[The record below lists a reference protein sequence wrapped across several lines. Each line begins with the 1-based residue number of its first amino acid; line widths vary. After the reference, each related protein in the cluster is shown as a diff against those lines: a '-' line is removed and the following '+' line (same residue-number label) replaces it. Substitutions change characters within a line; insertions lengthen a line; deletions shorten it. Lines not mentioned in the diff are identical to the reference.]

1 MRYSKVYLE
10 ALTYELAPV
19 VVSSLELES
28 RLEKTYK
35 ALHLQP
41 GQLEA
46 FTGIRERRWWEPG
59 FKLSDGAARAGRK
72 ALEQSGLKAADIGA
86 LVYGGV
92 CREQFE
98 PATACA
104 VAEQLGVGGGAAVYD
119 VSNACLG
126 VLSGI
131 VDVANRI
138 ELGHIRAGLVV
149 SCETAREI
157 NDATIERMSQDAGL
171 ESFKDSLATLT
182 GGSGAVAALLTDGT
196 FGPKRRRLVG
206 GATRAAP
213 EHHRICRWGL
223 EPVTGLEPLPL
234 HNGYRDR
241 KPVEQVMRTDAVAV
255 LKNGVALGKL
265 CWADFL
271 KNLSWTAESV
281 DKVVCHQVGRAHQS
295 EILGAF
301 GVAPEKD
308 FTTFE
313 FLGNIGTVSL
323 PLTAALAEEREALVA
338 GDHVG
343 WLGIGSG
350 LNCLMLGWEW

>member
-1 MRYSKVYLE
+1 MRYSRVRLA
-10 ALTYELAPV
+10 ALAYELPPV
-19 VVSSLELES
+19 VVASTELEA
-28 RLEKTYK
+28 RAEAAYK

-59 FKLSDGAARAGRK
+59 FRLSEGAARAGRK
-72 ALEQSGLKAADIGA
+72 ALEQAGMRASELGA

-104 VAEQLGVGGGAAVYD
+104 VAEALGVDGGAAVFD
-119 VSNACLG
+119 LSNACLG
-126 VLSGI
+126 VLNGI

-138 ELGHIRAGLVV
+138 ELGQIRSGLVV

-157 NDATIERMSQDAGL
+157 NEATLERMAA
-171 ESFKDSLATLT
+171 EPTMATFKDSLATLT
-182 GGSGAVAALLTDGT
+182 GGSGAVAALLTDGGT
-196 FGPKRRRLVG
+196 GPRLLG
-206 GATRAAP
+206 GAYRAAP
-213 EHHRICRWGL
+213 EHHRICRW
-223 EPVTGLEPLPL
+223 GLEPLPL

-255 LKNGVALGKL
+255 LKNGVELGKA

-271 KNLSWTAESV
+271 KELAWTP
-281 DKVVCHQVGRAHQS
+281 DTPDRVVCHQVGRAHQD
-295 EILGAF
+295 EILKAF
-301 GVAPEKD
+301 GVPPEKD

-323 PLTAALAEEREALVA
+323 PLTAALAAERGEIGP
-338 GDHVG
+338 GDKAA

>member
-1 MRYSKVYLE
+1 MRYSKVHLE
-10 ALTYELAPV
+10 ALAYELAPV
-19 VVSSLELES
+19 VVSSVELES

-72 ALEQSGLKAADIGA
+72 ALEQTGIRADQLGA

-104 VAEQLGVGGGAAVYD
+104 VAEQLGVGRDAAVFD

-126 VLSGI
+126 VLNGI

-138 ELGHIRAGLVV
+138 ELGHIKAGLVV

-157 NDATIERMSQDAGL
+157 NEATIERMSQDAGL

-182 GGSGAVAALLTDGT
+182 GGSGAVAALLTDGS
-196 FGPKRRRLVG
+196 FGPKRRRLLG
-206 GATRAAP
+206 GAYRAAP
-213 EHHRICRWGL
+213 EHNRICRW
-223 EPVTGLEPLPL
+223 GLEPLPL

-255 LKNGVALGKL
+255 LKNGVTLGKA

-271 KNLSWTAESV
+271 KTLAWTPESV

-295 EILGAF
+295 EILAAF
-301 GVAPEKD
+301 GVPQEKD

-323 PLTAALAEEREALVA
+323 PLTAALAEEREALVP
-338 GDHVG
+338 GDKVG

>member
-1 MRYSKVYLE
+1 MRYSKVYLD
-10 ALTYELAPV
+10 ALGYELPHT

-59 FKLSDGAARAGRK
+59 FALSDGAARAGRK
-72 ALEQSGLKAADIGA
+72 ALEAAGLKASDLGA

-104 VAEQLGVGGGAAVYD
+104 VAERLGVGGGAAVYD

-138 ELGHIRAGLVV
+138 ELGHIKAGLVV

-157 NDATIERMSQDAGL
+157 NDATIERMSQEAGL
-171 ESFKDSLATLT
+171 DSFKDSLATLT
-182 GGSGAVAALLTDGT
+182 GGSGAVAALLTDGS
-196 FGPKRRRLVG
+196 FGSKRRRLLG
-206 GATRAAP
+206 GAYRAAP

-223 EPVTGLEPLPL
+223 EPLPL
-234 HNGYRDR
+234 HNGYKDR

-255 LKNGVALGKL
+255 LKNGVALGRQ

-271 KNLSWTAESV
+271 KNLDWTPTSV

-295 EILGAF
+295 EILAAF
-301 GVAPEKD
+301 GVPAEKD
-308 FTTFE
+308 YTSFE

-323 PLTAALAEEREALVA
+323 PLTAALAEEREALA
-338 GDHVG
+338 PGEKVG

>member
-1 MRYSKVYLE
+1 MSWLPSWSAR
-10 ALTYELAPV
+10 A
-19 VVSSLELES
+19 ES

-46 FTGIRERRWWEPG
+46 FTGIKERRWWEPG
-59 FKLSDGAARAGRK
+59 FKLSDGAACAGRK
-72 ALEQSGLKAADIGA
+72 ALEASGLRASDLGA

-104 VAEQLGVGGGAAVYD
+104 VAEQLGVGRDAAVFD

-126 VLSGI
+126 VLNGL

-138 ELGHIRAGLVV
+138 ELGHIKAGLVV

-182 GGSGAVAALLTDGT
+182 GGSGAVAALLTDGS

-206 GATRAAP
+206 GAYRRS
-213 EHHRICRWGL
+213 EHYRICRWGSAHRPPQRL
-223 EPVTGLEPLPL
+223 QGPQT
-234 HNGYRDR
+234 
-241 KPVEQVMRTDAVAV
+241 VEQVMRTDGGGPQELASSSAS
-255 LKNGVALGKL
+255 NAGTTSSGT
-265 CWADFL
+265 
-271 KNLSWTAESV
+271 SPGPPTAST
-281 DKVVCHQVGRAHQS
+281 RSSATRS
-295 EILGAF
+295 A
-301 GVAPEKD
+301 APTKTR
-308 FTTFE
+308 F
-313 FLGNIGTVSL
+313 
-323 PLTAALAEEREALVA
+323 
-338 GDHVG
+338 
-343 WLGIGSG
+343 
-350 LNCLMLGWEW
+350 

>member
-1 MRYSKVYLE
+1 MKYSKVHLE

-46 FTGIRERRWWEPG
+46 FTGIKERRWWEPG

-72 ALEQSGLKAADIGA
+72 ALEASGLKASDLGA

-104 VAEQLGVGGGAAVYD
+104 VAEQLGVGRDAAVFD

-126 VLSGI
+126 VLNGI

-138 ELGHIRAGLVV
+138 ELGHIKAGLVV

-182 GGSGAVAALLTDGT
+182 GGSGAVAALLTDGS

-206 GATRAAP
+206 GAYRAAP

-223 EPVTGLEPLPL
+223 EPIAM
-234 HNGYRDR
+234 HNGYKDR

-255 LKNGVALGKL
+255 LKNGVSLGKQ
-265 CWADFL
+265 CWDDFL
-271 KNLSWTAESV
+271 RNVAWSREAV
-281 DKVVCHQVGRAHQS
+281 DKVVCHQVGRAHQN
-295 EILGAF
+295 EILSAF

-323 PLTAALAEEREALVA
+323 PLTAALAEEREALVP
-338 GDHVG
+338 GDKVG